1 VDSIR
6 QQVRELSAQGFR
18 TLGLACRDMGAVD
31 RVSKEHETAMTFL
44 GLVAFADPPKPGMAE
59 TIATLKGLGVSLK
72 MVTGDQALVAAYVG
86 RAVGLENPHLLTGN

>member
-1 VDSIR
+1 MTLTEQSDGTVVSIDEVRDSTR

-59 TIATLKGLGVSLK
+59 TIGGGVCRAGGWAGES
-72 MVTGDQALVAAYVG
+72 APAY
-86 RAVGLENPHLLTGN
+86 GN